1 MKQLP
6 LPYPCHDWARQIVLI
21 LYTIEASLCL
31 CTSLV
36 IYING
41 LQLGEG
47 VRKENLVM
55 DGRLTTHIV
64 QGERNWYALWL
75 CGAVGRVM
83 SVIVF
88 PLICIYMQKGVAAH
102 WIYQMCQ
109 RFVLMRLLSFQGLIS
124 YSGWSRIWILKI
136 KVKELTQSNTWS
148 WTEVF
153 HPCLERHEAKIQC
166 ELQETGAWYELL
178 ALCKL
183 SQSCRFQQVQ
193 SMPTDQQTCG
203 IKTVAQYFF
212 YLKGTLS
219 W

>member
-1 MKQLP
+1 M
-6 LPYPCHDWARQIVLI
+6 
-21 LYTIEASLCL
+21 
-31 CTSLV
+31 V

-55 DGRLTTHIV
+55 DGRLTTHVV

-88 PLICIYMQKGVAAH
+88 PLICIYMQKGVTAH

-109 RFVLMRLLSFQGLIS
+109 WFVLVRLLSFQGLIS
-124 YSGWSRIWILKI
+124 YSGWSRIWISKI
-136 KVKELTQSNTWS
+136 KVTELTQSNTWS

-153 HPCLERHEAKIQC
+153 HPCSERHEAANTAGHLNTKLDIS
-166 ELQETGAWYELL
+166 QERNSTKKSGLDFKLFSNWTVNNIISWLL
-178 ALCKL
+178 LPA
-183 SQSCRFQQVQ
+183 CRE
-193 SMPTDQQTCG
+193 
-203 IKTVAQYFF
+203 I
-212 YLKGTLS
+212 
-219 W
+219 